1 MERVSAK
8 YSSQLFFEVKMM
20 FHEKRGYFSLQLNHI
35 SAASLPET
43 TIIFGYF
50 KDGETEL
57 IEVKRLAKG
66 HTAKARI

>member
-1 MERVSAK
+1 MKNVATSVCNSKNHKSA
-8 YSSQLFFEVKMM
+8 S
-20 FHEKRGYFSLQLNHI
+20 
-35 SAASLPET
+35 SLPKT

>member
-1 MERVSAK
+1 
-8 YSSQLFFEVKMM
+8 M